1 LGLTVG
7 EALQIKPL
15 AGARVLA
22 GSGGLD
28 RVIEYVTV
36 VDAPD
41 AADWLRGGEF
51 VLTTAY
57 SVKDTPEGQVDLIER
72 LIKAGAAGLGIK
84 LRRFIDAL
92 SDEALASAERANF
105 PIVELPFEVAW
116 ADIITPVLGE
126 VLQRQAS
133 VLQRSM
139 DMHTQFIDT
148 VISGGG
154 MGDIAA
160 TLSGQIEAPV
170 AIVDARWNVVASVGP
185 PDGLADDIELLSSS
199 DARQARQVSAVEGPW
214 AMAPEMTRTLLEP
227 ATPASSSAAAAA
239 AAAAPAAA
247 VAPHSVIVASIGSDG
262 FRYGR
267 LIVREPDDRPLGNME
282 AIAIGHAVT
291 TATLEALRLKTAQ
304 DVERRYRVNFWDDL
318 MYRRFESPADAVK
331 KAKTFDVDLTRP
343 NIVLTVAPDSINGKN
358 GNGGNALPDPVFV
371 RLQDDITQAVAR
383 LSGEVLSGR
392 SIVAFPYR
400 RVVSVIAPWM
410 GDVDDAAGAR
420 AEAVSLAETIHS
432 YLKAELAP
440 RTVSIGVGRYHR
452 DPMAVAMSYRESSQA
467 VTLGTM
473 VFGPNRVTH
482 FDDMGAYRIMARCGD
497 HAELRGFVQDH
508 LGEIISYDEARG
520 TELVPTLEAFLEE
533 GCNAQAA
540 ADRLFV
546 HVNTLKYRLSRVER
560 LAGIDLA
567 IAETR
572 FNLGLALRIRR
583 YLKAVSQ

>member
-1 LGLTVG
+1 M
-7 EALQIKPL
+7 KPL

-22 GSGGLD
+22 GAGGLG

-57 SVKDTPEGQVDLIER
+57 TVKDTPEGQADLIER
-72 LIKAGAAGLGIK
+72 LIAAGAAGLGIK

-105 PIVELPFEVAW
+105 PIVELPFELAW

-126 VLQRQAS
+126 VLERQAS

-139 DMHTQFIDT
+139 DMHTQFIET
-148 VISGGG
+148 VLSGGG
-154 MGDIAA
+154 MHDIAEI
-160 TLSGQIEAPV
+160 LSGQIQAPV
-170 AIVDARWNVVASVGP
+170 AIVDARWTIVASVGP
-185 PDGLADDIELLSSS
+185 PDGLADDIELLSCAS
-199 DARQARQVSAVEGPW
+199 AREARRVSAVEGPW
-214 AMAPEMTRTLLEP
+214 GLAPDMTRMLL
-227 ATPASSSAAAAA
+227 APASPEAGAL
-239 AAAAPAAA
+239 
-247 VAPHSVIVASIGSDG
+247 PHSVVVASIGSDG

-267 LIVREPDDRPLGNME
+267 LVVREPDGRPLGHMD

-318 MYRRFESPADAVK
+318 VHRRFESVADAVK

-343 NIVLTVAPDSINGKN
+343 SIVLTVAPDPVHGKS
-358 GNGGNALPDPVFV
+358 GNGADALPDPVFV

-383 LSGEVLSGR
+383 LASGALSGR

-400 RVVSVIAPWM
+400 RGVSVIAPWM
-410 GDVDDAAGAR
+410 GDVHDAAGAR
-420 AEAVSLAETIHS
+420 AEAVALAEAIHS
-432 YLKAELAP
+432 HLETELAP
-440 RTVSIGVGRYHR
+440 RTVSIGVGRYYK
-452 DPMAVAMSYRESSQA
+452 DPMAVALGYRESSQA

-473 VFGPNRVTH
+473 VFGPNRVKH
-482 FDDMGAYRIMARCGD
+482 FDAMGAYRIMSRCGD

-508 LGEIISYDEARG
+508 LGEVISYDAARA
-520 TELVPTLEAFLEE
+520 TELVSTLEAFLEE

-540 ADRLFV
+540 ADKLFV
-546 HVNTLKYRLSRVER
+546 HVNTLKYRLGRVER

-583 YLKAVSQ
+583 YLRAVSQ